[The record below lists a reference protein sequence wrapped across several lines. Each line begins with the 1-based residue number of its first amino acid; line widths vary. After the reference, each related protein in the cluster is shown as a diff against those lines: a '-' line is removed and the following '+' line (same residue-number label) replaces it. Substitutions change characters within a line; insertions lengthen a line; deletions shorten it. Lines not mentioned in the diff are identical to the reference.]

1 LREDTDSDDRPAM
14 PIEVRAV
21 TDPACAWSWGSEP
34 KLRRLAWEFGD
45 RLDWHWV
52 MGGMVREV
60 EPGQR
65 ARYARVWPSIAVE
78 TGMPFDPRIW
88 SDGGIDSSY
97 PACQAVIAASEQGD
111 AYAAT
116 YLRRVREG
124 LMFGRR
130 RLDRVSELLALAGE
144 IEDGFDAGRFEVDL
158 RSDAILETL
167 ADQLEEARRIPEQ
180 AIAERATGCTG
191 PIERVT
197 FPSLTFVAAD
207 GSRRGVYGWQPYEL
221 YAEAAAASGAGD
233 PGPGAADSLA
243 VIDRFGLTAT
253 REIEEICGL
262 SRIATEAELWGLARN
277 RVVEPVSAMT
287 GTLWKRV

>member
-1 LREDTDSDDRPAM
+1 MAV
-14 PIEVRAV
+14 EVRVV

-45 RLDWHWV
+45 RLDWRWV

-60 EPGQR
+60 GPGQR
-65 ARYARVWPSIAVE
+65 ARYARVWPNVAVE
-78 TGMPFDPRIW
+78 TGMPFDPRLW
-88 SDGGIDSSY
+88 SDGGIESSY
-97 PACQAVIAASEQGD
+97 PACQAVIAAAEQGT
-111 AYAAT
+111 AAVAA

-144 IEDGFDAGRFEVDL
+144 LGDGFDAGRFEVDL
-158 RSDAILETL
+158 RSDAILESL

-180 AIAERATGCTG
+180 AIAEDATGCTG

-207 GSRRGVYGWQPYEL
+207 GTRRGVYGWQPYEL
-221 YAEAAAASGAGD
+221 YAEAAATAGAGA
-233 PGPGAADSLA
+233 PGPRAPDPLA

-253 REIEEICGL
+253 REVEEVCGL
-262 SRIATEAELWGLARN
+262 SRIDAEAELWGLAREGTI
-277 RVVEPVSAMT
+277 EPVTTMT
-287 GTLWKRV
+287 GNLWKRV